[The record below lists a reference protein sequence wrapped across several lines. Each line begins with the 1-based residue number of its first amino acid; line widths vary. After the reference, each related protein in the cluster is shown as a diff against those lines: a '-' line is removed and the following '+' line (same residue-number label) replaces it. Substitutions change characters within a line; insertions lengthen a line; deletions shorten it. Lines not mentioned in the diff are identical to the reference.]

1 MEGDLALLLGVGVAE
16 LRVHTGDPAR
26 AVVDDRGADVAT
38 LVQPRARLLR
48 LPGQLLVE
56 VVPLPYESVVG
67 VGGEIRPV
75 QLEADAAADDAEPL
89 VPEPARLLRDVDS
102 HGDELFGGARCQPV
116 TAHLLPRERGLFEE
130 QDVQSGLG
138 QVVGGGGTGWPGPD
152 DDHIGGVFGEG
163 LGLGHDGFSPSLEG
177 ARSRSA
183 KSRNPRAE
191 GHGTWAVYAAVLI
204 TWLKGCPV
212 NRALPV
218 VHLRVPT
225 DEDAFAWHRVFADP
239 DVMEFHGGKP
249 AELSFY
255 EELTARQRR
264 HDAEY
269 GFCFWTM
276 LDEEG
281 QVIGFTGAQ
290 PWPREWGPKGEI
302 EIGWRLGRK
311 HWGKG
316 TSPRPRGSPWRGCAR
331 RAYPAWWPW

>member
-1 MEGDLALLLGVGVAE
+1 M
-16 LRVHTGDPAR
+16 
-26 AVVDDRGADVAT
+26 
-38 LVQPRARLLR
+38 
-48 LPGQLLVE
+48 
-56 VVPLPYESVVG
+56 
-67 VGGEIRPV
+67 
-75 QLEADAAADDAEPL
+75 
-89 VPEPARLLRDVDS
+89 
-102 HGDELFGGARCQPV
+102 
-116 TAHLLPRERGLFEE
+116 
-130 QDVQSGLG
+130 
-138 QVVGGGGTGWPGPD
+138 
-152 DDHIGGVFGEG
+152 
-163 LGLGHDGFSPSLEG
+163 
-177 ARSRSA
+177 
-183 KSRNPRAE
+183 
-191 GHGTWAVYAAVLI
+191 
-204 TWLKGCPV
+204 

-225 DEDAFAWHRVFADP
+225 DEDAFAWHRVFDDP

-276 LDEEG
+276 IDEEG

-316 TSPRPRGSPWRGCAR
+316 YVTTAARITLERVRATGVHSVVAMVNSRNARSIAVTRRLGMELAETFTTETSDQLGHCYRLAL
-331 RAYPAWWPW
+331 